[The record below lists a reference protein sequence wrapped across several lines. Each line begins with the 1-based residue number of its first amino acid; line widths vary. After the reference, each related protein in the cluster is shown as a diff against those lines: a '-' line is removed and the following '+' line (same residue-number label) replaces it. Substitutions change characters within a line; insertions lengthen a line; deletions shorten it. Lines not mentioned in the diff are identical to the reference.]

1 MTDNAPQIANA
12 TGTNNKAKQ
21 MSNIDLSALTLAELK
36 THQKDVAKAIKTFE
50 ARKLKEARAALTAK
64 AQEMGYTLEELT
76 GAAGARK
83 AKSSAPAKYRHP
95 ENSSLTWSG
104 RGRQPTWFKEAI
116 QAGASPDDLEISK

>member
-1 MTDNAPQIANA
+1 
-12 TGTNNKAKQ
+12 
-21 MSNIDLSALTLAELK
+21 MSNIDLGTLTLADLK

-76 GAAGARK
+76 SNGGARK